1 VCCNTVFAK
10 NVNKRWDFGAFYRI
24 YPSFISKVF
33 KLARPRGAMTP
44 RLAQVPRPAP
54 LGAQGKQ
61 TLQQRASKS
70 SKNEWLVWDEKI
82 TVDVYRH
89 AQERASLMVMT

>member
-1 VCCNTVFAK
+1 
-10 NVNKRWDFGAFYRI
+10 
-24 YPSFISKVF
+24 
-33 KLARPRGAMTP
+33 MTP
-44 RLAQVPRPAP
+44 RLAQASGPAP

-61 TLQQRASKS
+61 TLQQRASNS

-89 AQERASLMVMT
+89 AQERASLMVITRHTHARTPLQTPPLLLPVLFVEVLVDPSPRSSGF